1 MNVHIR
7 KCPIAAAMLIATLAL
22 LGCDRVDHAVPAA
35 GSSVSAADEP
45 KIIAEIL
52 AADKA
57 YASAWLAGDW
67 AAASALTAPN
77 YYGVS
82 TDLELD
88 YPGLEKLFPKA
99 KAFDYQKQTP
109 PHVRVLTRSLAM
121 ISYEMT
127 MKETYEGRDISGLYW
142 YATTWTRTRDGWKLL
157 IEEEIPL
164 SGPLAS
170 PGPAKSP

>member
-1 MNVHIR
+1 MSVPIR
-7 KCPIAAAMLIATLAL
+7 KSPVAATMLIATSIL
-22 LGCDRVDHAVPAA
+22 LGCKQGNNQATAAGSNVPAA
-35 GSSVSAADEP
+35 DDP

-82 TDLELD
+82 TDTEID
-88 YPGLEKLFPKA
+88 HPGLEKLFPKA

-109 PHVRVLTRSLAM
+109 PHVRVLTPDLAM

-142 YATTWTRTRDGWKLL
+142 YATTWTRTPQGWKLL
-157 IEEEIPL
+157 VEQEIPL

-170 PGPAKSP
+170 P